1 MLERRNRNSLMKKRK
16 LQRAKVKFPKLWMEL
31 NYRDA
36 KNSKNVAIIV
46 DGTRV
51 GIYYTDS
58 DAGNLTAEE
67 MAKIDT
73 YASICGFDG
82 NYQVYGLIEQDV
94 IAGTQIMNVENAELV
109 RD

>member
-1 MLERRNRNSLMKKRK
+1 MKKRK

-36 KNSKNVAIIV
+36 NNSKNVIIIV

-51 GIYYTDS
+51 GTYYTDS

-73 YASICGFDG
+73 YTSIYGFDG
-82 NYQVYGLIEQDV
+82 NYQIYGLIEQDV
-94 IAGTQIMNVENAELV
+94 IAGTHIMNVGNAELV